1 MSLVKHT
8 FLVVSLALAHNSV
21 AEMAEVGYARQ
32 TSVVAQQYM
41 AFRPTFA
48 RGDDIHGY
56 GQDHSGQDH
65 SGQGNGGQ
73 GNGGQNHGGQ
83 GNGSQDHSGQDHSG
97 QGNGG
102 QDHGG
107 QGNGGQGNRDESDED
122 KWGNGRGDV
131 ETDFETDFET
141 EDETLVLRDFLI
153 ASSEFEDNS
162 ATSPYGGSLVL
173 TALLAAGSVWAAAF

>member
-1 MSLVKHT
+1 MSLVKYT

-21 AEMAEVGYARQ
+21 AEMAEVGYARK

-56 GQDHSGQDH
+56 GQ
-65 SGQGNGGQ
+65 
-73 GNGGQNHGGQ
+73 
-83 GNGSQDHSGQDHSG
+83 GNGSQDHGG

-102 QDHGG
+102 QDH
-107 QGNGGQGNRDESDED
+107 GGQGNRDESDED

-131 ETDFETDFET
+131 ETDVEADFET

>member
-1 MSLVKHT
+1 MSLVKYT

-21 AEMAEVGYARQ
+21 AEMAEVGYARK

-56 GQDHSGQDH
+56 GQGNGSQDH
-65 SGQGNGGQ
+65 GGQ
-73 GNGGQNHGGQ
+73 GHGGQ
-83 GNGSQDHSGQDHSG
+83 GNGGQDHSG

-102 QDHGG
+102 QDH
-107 QGNGGQGNRDESDED
+107 GGQGNRDESDED

-131 ETDFETDFET
+131 ETDVEADFET